1 MATINITQG
10 YSWISGEVVT
20 PAKMNQ
26 AAAPTAALAPG
37 SIVNADVDA
46 AAAIAGTKVAPNFG
60 SQNVATTGTLL
71 AGAGS
76 VITGNSATTALRVT
90 QEGSGN
96 ALVIE
101 DDVHPDNTPL
111 VINNVGQII
120 SGATEAFSPT
130 AGLQLTANSNDA
142 PNGSIAI
149 RRCNNAQAS
158 GLITFLKSRGTSA
171 APIVI
176 SSGDTLGGITAQGYD
191 GSSYTVGARI
201 EIRAEGTPSAG
212 NVPSRIAFLNNAS
225 GSLTERMRIDSAG
238 NVGIGTTANAAAIL
252 DVSSTTKGFLP
263 PRMTTAQRDAISTP
277 PAGLMLYNTSTNKL
291 QVRTNTAWAD
301 LH

>member
-1 MATINITQG
+1 MSLRGRLRFDAMADYTVEVIIPNQGPQGPQGAGPDFADANIT
-10 YSWISGEVVT
+10 
-20 PAKMNQ
+20 
-26 AAAPTAALAPG
+26 
-37 SIVNADVDA
+37 
-46 AAAIAGTKVAPNFG
+46 
-60 SQNVATTGTLL
+60 TTGALS

-76 VITGNSATTALRVT
+76 VISGNTATPALRVT

-111 VINNVGQII
+111 VVNNLGQII
-120 SGATEAFSPT
+120 SGATSAFDAAS
-130 AGLQLTANSNDA
+130 GLQLTSESNDA

-149 RRCNNAQAS
+149 RRCNNAQAA
-158 GLITFLKSRGTSA
+158 GLVGFFKSRGTSD

-176 SSGDTLGGITAQGYD
+176 SSGDNLGGITARGYD
-191 GSSYTVGARI
+191 GSSYTVGGRI
-201 EIRAEGTPSAG
+201 EIRAEGTISAG

-252 DVSSTTKGFLP
+252 DVASTTKGFLP
-263 PRMTTAQRDAISTP
+263 PRMTEVQRDAIATP
-277 PAGLMLYNTSTNKL
+277 PAGLMVYNTTTNKL
-291 QVRTNTAWAD
+291 NFYNGTAWEAVTSS
-301 LH
+301 